1 MPSTKPIGRLDDP
14 ILTDG
19 DRGFRGINSYL
30 EPTSLEPGLVEVS
43 ENMRLN
49 GDLAEVRKG
58 LQFMSAFVNFTHSG
72 HRSNLRRRII

>member
-1 MPSTKPIGRLDDP
+1 MARYEPKGRMDDP

-30 EPTSLEPGLVEVS
+30 EPITLEPGFVESS

-58 LQFMSAFVNFTHSG
+58 IEFKA
-72 HRSNLRRRII
+72 